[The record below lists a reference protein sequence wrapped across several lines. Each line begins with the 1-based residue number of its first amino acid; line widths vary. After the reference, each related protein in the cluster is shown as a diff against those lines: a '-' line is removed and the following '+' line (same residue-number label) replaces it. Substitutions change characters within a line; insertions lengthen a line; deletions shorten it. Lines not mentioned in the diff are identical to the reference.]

1 MLEDDWKQTQ
11 QCLPSTPRTLRIF
24 WPGTISNQHLLAR
37 CNQDSMV
44 TIIMWQWQWRG
55 ESGNIPCAA
64 LHWTPE
70 GKGTWG
76 QPKNTWCWTTT
87 EAGPEQTEWGTFA
100 VALHASRHNGHEWA
114 SVFSLDEKISNLG
127 PAVLTAPSLSQYSRV
142 SASLRFCHKISSY

>member
-1 MLEDDWKQTQ
+1 MTESKLNKV
-11 QCLPSTPRTLRIF
+11 STFHTKNFVNILAWDHLQPTSSCPLQ
-24 WPGTISNQHLLAR
+24 PGQHGHHHH
-37 CNQDSMV
+37 V
-44 TIIMWQWQWRG
+44 TVTVMRR

-70 GKGTWG
+70 WKGTWG

-100 VALHASRHNGHEWA
+100 VALHASRHNRHEWV
-114 SVFSLDEKISNLG
+114 SVFSLNEKISNLG